1 MNKNLLKIYETD
13 SSQLKGKALDVV
25 TPKTILEVR
34 NIVAKSRRI
43 VPRGGGTGLAG
54 GCVPQNGVDLVLDL
68 SKLDS
73 IGNFDKERGTIEV
86 GAGVILDELQAYLAR
101 HHVEFPVKPS
111 SHAIATIGGMIATDA
126 VGSRAVKYGKTSN
139 WVKWVEIVDG
149 YGNLHRKGVT
159 ELSDYS
165 GMEGITGVIV
175 KACLKLAPIRKRS
188 ASLVK
193 VENFDEVIAI
203 VHKLKRESS
212 VSMVELLGK
221 QVSEMLGLFE
231 PGEAGE
237 VKSAYHLIIEYE
249 DDSGMLNGKEYSEL
263 FEMRDKIGPMLSGG
277 GYSRLE
283 DPKILLDKSDK
294 LVSWFEEKG
303 IPFFGHIGVGI
314 FHPRFNHDQ
323 EKYIPEMIKLVKK
336 LSGQISG
343 EHGIGI
349 LKRKFVEIN
358 DQKILR
364 NVKKR
369 TDPENKFNI
378 GKVI

>member
-13 SSQLKGKALDVV
+13 ASQLKGKALDVV
-25 TPKTILEVR
+25 TPKTIIEVR
-34 NIVAKSRRI
+34 SIVAKSQRI

-54 GCVPQNGVDLVLDL
+54 GCIPQNGLDVVLDL

-73 IGNFDKERGTIEV
+73 IGSFDKERKTIEV
-86 GAGVILDELQAYLAR
+86 EAGVILVDLQAHLIR
-101 HHVEFPVKPS
+101 HKLEFPVKPS

-126 VGSRAVKYGKTSN
+126 VGNRAIKYGKTSH
-139 WVKWVEIVDG
+139 WVKWIEIVDC

-175 KACLKLAPIRKRS
+175 KACLKLSPIKKRS
-188 ASLVK
+188 ASLIK
-193 VENFDEVIAI
+193 VDSFDEVVSI
-203 VHKLKRESS
+203 VHKLKRDSS
-212 VSMVELLGK
+212 VSMIEFLGK

-231 PGEAGE
+231 TGDSEEMKA
-237 VKSAYHLIIEYE
+237 SYHLIIEYE
-249 DDSGMLNGKEYSEL
+249 NDSGMLNGKEYDEL
-263 FEMRDKIGPMLSGG
+263 FKLRDKIGPMLSGNG
-277 GYSRLE
+277 SPRLE
-283 DPKILLDKSDK
+283 DPKILLDRADK
-294 LVSWFEEKG
+294 LVSWLEERN
-303 IPFFGHIGVGI
+303 IPVFGHIGIGI

-336 LSGQISG
+336 LGGQISG

-358 DQKILR
+358 DQKILM

-369 TDPENKFNI
+369 TDPENKFNV

>member
-1 MNKNLLKIYETD
+1 MNKNLIKIYETD
-13 SSQLKGKALDVV
+13 ASQLRGKALDVV
-25 TPKTILEVR
+25 TPKTIMEVR

-54 GCVPQNGVDLVLDL
+54 GCIPQNGMDVVLDL
-68 SKLDS
+68 SKLDA
-73 IGNFDKERGTIEV
+73 IGSYDNERKTVEV
-86 GAGVILDELQAYLAR
+86 GAGVILDELQAYLAKYR
-101 HHVEFPVKPS
+101 AEFPVNPS
-111 SHAIATIGGMIATDA
+111 SHATATIGGMIATDA
-126 VGSRAVKYGKTSN
+126 VGGRSVKYGKTSN
-139 WVKWVEIVDG
+139 WINWVEIVDS

-175 KACLKLAPIRKRS
+175 KACLKVSPIRKRS

-193 VENFDEVIAI
+193 VESFEEVISI
-203 VHKLKRESS
+203 VHKLKRDSS
-212 VSMVELLGK
+212 VSMVEFLGK
-221 QVSEMLGLFE
+221 QVSGMLGLFE
-231 PGEAGE
+231 TDDSGE
-237 VKSAYHLIIEYE
+237 VKEAYHLIIEYE
-249 DDSGMLNGKEYSEL
+249 DNSGMLNGKDYQEL
-263 FEMRDKIGPMLSGG
+263 FELRDKIGPMLSDGG
-277 GYSRLE
+277 FSRLE
-283 DPKILLDKSDK
+283 DPKILLDRSDK
-294 LVSWFEEKG
+294 LVSWLEERN
-303 IPFFGHIGVGI
+303 IPVFGHIGVGI

-336 LSGQISG
+336 LGGQISG
-343 EHGIGI
+343 EHGIGL

-369 TDPENKFNI
+369 TDPENKFNV